1 MIVEVRMT
9 MKASRAKIWAALAD
23 IENAAELINGIEKIE
38 IVESRG
44 VIRKAALQDL
54 NDIKSAVER
63 V

>member
-1 MIVEVRMT
+1 MT
-9 MKASRAKIWAALAD
+9 GAASRAKIWAALAD
-23 IENAAELINGIEKIE
+23 IENAAELVNGIEKIE

-44 VIRKAALQDL
+44 MVRKAALQDL

>member
-23 IENAAELINGIEKIE
+23 IENAAELVNGIEKIE

-44 VIRKAALQDL
+44 MIRKAALQDL

>member
-1 MIVEVRMT
+1 MT
-9 MKASRAKIWAALAD
+9 GAASRAKIWAALAD
-23 IENAAELINGIEKIE
+23 IENAAELVNGIEKIE

-44 VIRKAALQDL
+44 MIRKAALQDL